1 MSSTASSKRAA
12 PPWLVACIASVFGLF
27 YAYAVW
33 AGVQYLIVTL
43 EEISRQQEM
52 LGADVALTPIA
63 WIALVMAILVPIAAF
78 AIAMVLGRGKAVW
91 KLALLL
97 LVGLALTSV
106 FWLDVQ
112 AFTMTARIIA

>member
-1 MSSTASSKRAA
+1 MTRTASRHRSAPAWLLAA
-12 PPWLVACIASVFGLF
+12 VAGVFGLF

-33 AGVQYLIVTL
+33 AGVQYLVVTL
-43 EEISRQQEM
+43 QEISRQQEL
-52 LGADVALTPIA
+52 LGAEVALTPVA
-63 WIALVMAILVPIAAF
+63 WIALIMAIIVPIAAF
-78 AIAMVLGRGKAVW
+78 AVAMVLGRGKAIW

-97 LVGLALTSV
+97 LAGLALTSV

>member
-1 MSSTASSKRAA
+1 MTGTASPKTAA
-12 PPWLVACIASVFGLF
+12 PAWLVATVAGAFGLF

-43 EEISRQQEM
+43 QEISRQQEI
-52 LGADVALTPIA
+52 LGADVALTPLA

-78 AIAMVLGRGKAVW
+78 AVAMVLGRAKAVW

-97 LVGLALTSV
+97 LAGLALTSV